1 MRSGSDRKAKIF
13 FSRKM
18 DFVFLKKLRRKKVQG
33 TGNRF
38 LCGVV
43 EGKDWGVGGR
53 DKVKGAKE
61 NFWGFVYANLEQ

>member
-1 MRSGSDRKAKIF
+1 
-13 FSRKM
+13 
-18 DFVFLKKLRRKKVQG
+18 
-33 TGNRF
+33 
-38 LCGVV
+38 V